1 MPTQPASDRKRRRYS
16 AGNGTFIPSKRETPP
31 RQSPFPPRA
40 KTAASNGGRGFLPE
54 DGKENGGDRFQK
66 AVGRDRGDH
75 GLEPGA
81 GRAPAGHALP
91 PFMTAAGT
99 GRERSDPA
107 GRSAKGER
115 RETASER
122 NGPNPG
128 IFAPVQIPP
137 FIPCAGS
144 RKSFRLF
151 YPASIGFSLKALRRS
166 AADLG

>member
-16 AGNGTFIPSKRETPP
+16 AGNGTFIPSKRKILSGT
-31 RQSPFPPRA
+31 SPFLPVRKRPPQTA
-40 KTAASNGGRGFLPE
+40 DGDSCPKTGKKTEETGFKKPSGE
-54 DGKENGGDRFQK
+54 T
-66 AVGRDRGDH
+66 AVTTALNR
-75 GLEPGA
+75 GA
-81 GRAPAGHALP
+81 GRAPAGHALL

-151 YPASIGFSLKALRRS
+151 RPASIASRRAPALRP
-166 AADLG
+166 